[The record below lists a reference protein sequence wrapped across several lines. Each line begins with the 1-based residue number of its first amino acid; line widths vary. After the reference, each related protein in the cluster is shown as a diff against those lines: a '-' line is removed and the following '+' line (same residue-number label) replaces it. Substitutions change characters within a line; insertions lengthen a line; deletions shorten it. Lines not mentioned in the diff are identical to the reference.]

1 MLNPN
6 LVKLTYT
13 QIQSNIC
20 TSNHF
25 LRQERGTSHNEMP
38 NSSFENL
45 DFFLVSDMAAI
56 FTFVFAKI
64 SSNWTSLYGMPCT
77 F

>member
-1 MLNPN
+1 
-6 LVKLTYT
+6 
-13 QIQSNIC
+13 
-20 TSNHF
+20 
-25 LRQERGTSHNEMP
+25 
-38 NSSFENL
+38 
-45 DFFLVSDMAAI
+45 MAAI